1 MNLGFNWLW
10 SLCKSVNP
18 RALSISMA
26 FHGHKLWPLWRVFRL
41 FSLSPSP
48 HVYSN
53 PRKTHFKPTLGRIP
67 WSTCRSFLQFCKK
80 KEKEEKEDT
89 ESIDDF
95 EELEVLLVLLDL
107 LGCGL
112 RMAARIAGWVLN
124 CHFGLVKDPSTL
136 DDRWKCADWSWR
148 FWPYEYFVILIHDD
162 RW

>member
-1 MNLGFNWLW
+1 MATNYGH
-10 SLCKSVNP
+10 
-18 RALSISMA
+18 SM
-26 FHGHKLWPLWRVFRL
+26 WVFRL

-53 PRKTHFKPTLGRIP
+53 PRKTHFKPSLGRIP

-95 EELEVLLVLLDL
+95 EELEVLLDL

-112 RMAARIAGWVLN
+112 RESLVECFCKKR
-124 CHFGLVKDPSTL
+124 LVKDPSTL
-136 DDRWKCADWSWR
+136 DDR
-148 FWPYEYFVILIHDD
+148 
-162 RW
+162 